1 MKSADS
7 LLKNPT
13 EFTNLWLIKKK
24 REDWNQQN
32 QGWKRNVTMTIQKC

>member
-1 MKSADS
+1 MNEIETEKTNTETEGKTMKSADS

-24 REDWNQQN
+24 RED
-32 QGWKRNVTMTIQKC
+32 